1 PSPRY
6 GRFSLRWRAATR
18 TTGRRSIPTTCRRG
32 RPAAQRQVAGSHR
45 VFSRRRWSAWEL
57 ARRWPTCL
65 LTSMVPMGPV
75 VLAGDETLAAR
86 PGPHVFGTGR
96 HREGGRAT
104 PSSTA
109 SRWGHQGGV
118 FSVRVKLPFA
128 SRPWARPG

>member
-1 PSPRY
+1 
-6 GRFSLRWRAATR
+6 
-18 TTGRRSIPTTCRRG
+18 
-32 RPAAQRQVAGSHR
+32 
-45 VFSRRRWSAWEL
+45 
-57 ARRWPTCL
+57 
-65 LTSMVPMGPV
+65 MVPMGPV

-128 SRPWARPG
+128 SRPWARPVWVAWSRDPEGDQAQGTRHQPPAHLAQRLLARVGRWVPARHGIFGGETG